1 MTEVSLVDN
10 QTFPGLLLKH
20 SQNSADG
27 PAFREKYLG
36 IWQTYSWRES
46 AEQVRAL
53 ACGFAVMGLKRGDTI
68 AIIGD
73 NRPQLYWVFL
83 AAQSI
88 GAVPVP
94 MYQDGVA
101 EELQY
106 VLNHAGVRFA
116 VVEDQEQTDKLFLIK
131 DRCSQLEEII
141 YKDSRGMLDYNQP
154 FVHSYT
160 DVQERGRA
168 YDEKNPDF
176 FQRELAVTGP
186 DDVAGVFYTSG
197 TTGNPK
203 GVQLTY
209 SNLLVSANRFSH
221 QEALQDDERQINY
234 APMAWVGD
242 HFFLALALSAGYSTN
257 CPESRETLLTDL
269 KEIGPTIFFGAPALW
284 EGLLTTITIRMEDA
298 GRFKRGLFRYF
309 IDVAQRVG
317 TDLLDRRPV
326 GLADRLRYWLG
337 EVFVYGPL
345 KNSLGLSHTR
355 LAITGGAPLG
365 ENTFSFYRSIGIN
378 LKQIYGQTECS
389 AYATR
394 HHNGDARQD
403 TVGPPCEGVEIRI
416 ADSGEILVKSPGN
429 FTGYFKNPEAT
440 RETLTEDGWLRTG
453 DAGIMTDDGHLK
465 VIDRANDVGALNDGT
480 LFAPQY
486 IENKLK
492 FFPYIREAVALGN
505 ARNYVTVFINID
517 LEAMGNFAE
526 RIGLSYSGYTD
537 LSQRDEVYDLIRQN
551 VEEVNQD
558 LTRDSNLASSQI
570 RRFIVLHKELDA
582 DDGELTRTRK
592 VRREFVGEKYRK
604 LIDALYS
611 DQQHVE
617 VESEVTFED
626 GSKGS
631 ISADLKIYSLQ
642 VEGSATGSPGTAS

>member
-20 SQNSADG
+20 SQNSADS

-141 YKDSRGMLDYNQP
+141 YKDSRGMQDYNQP
-154 FVHSYT
+154 FVHNYT

-168 YDEKNPDF
+168 YDEENPDF

-203 GVQLTY
+203 GVQLTF
-209 SNLLVSANRFSH
+209 SNLLVSANRYSH

-309 IDVAQRVG
+309 IDVAQRAG

-345 KNSLGLSHTR
+345 KNNLGLSHTR

-429 FTGYFKNPEAT
+429 FAGYFKNPEAT

-626 GSKGS
+626 GGKGS

>member
-20 SQNSADG
+20 SQNSADS

-141 YKDSRGMLDYNQP
+141 YKDSRGMQDYNQP
-154 FVHSYT
+154 FVHNYT

-168 YDEKNPDF
+168 YDEENPDF

-309 IDVAQRVG
+309 IDVAQRAG

-345 KNSLGLSHTR
+345 KNNLGLSHTR

-429 FTGYFKNPEAT
+429 FAGYFKNPEAT

>member
-20 SQNSADG
+20 SQNSADS

-53 ACGFAVMGLKRGDTI
+53 ACGFAAMGLKRGDTI

-106 VLNHAGVRFA
+106 VLDHAGVRFA

-141 YKDSRGMLDYNQP
+141 YKDSRGMQDYNQP
-154 FVHSYT
+154 FVHNYT
-160 DVQERGRA
+160 DVQECGRA
-168 YDEKNPDF
+168 YDEENPEF
-176 FQRELAVTGP
+176 FQRELAATGP

-203 GVQLTY
+203 GVQLTF
-209 SNLLVSANRFSH
+209 SNLLVSADRFSH

-242 HFFLALALSAGYSTN
+242 HFFLALALSAGYCTN

-309 IDVAQRVG
+309 IDVAQRAG

-345 KNSLGLSHTR
+345 KNNLGLSHTR

-365 ENTFSFYRSIGIN
+365 ENTFKFYRSIGIN

-416 ADSGEILVKSPGN
+416 ADNGEILVKSPGN
-429 FTGYFKNPEAT
+429 FAGYFKNPEAT
-440 RETLTEDGWLRTG
+440 RETLTENDWLRTG

-492 FFPYIREAVALGN
+492 FFPYIREAVALGD

-517 LEAMGNFAE
+517 LEAVGNFAE

-537 LSQRDEVYDLIRQN
+537 LSQREEVYDLIRQN
-551 VEEVNQD
+551 VEEVNRD
-558 LTRDSNLASSQI
+558 LSRDSNLASSQI

-592 VRREFVGEKYRK
+592 VRREFVGEKYQT

-611 DQQHVE
+611 DQQHVK

-642 VEGSATGSPGTAS
+642 VEGPATGSPGTVS

>member
-141 YKDSRGMLDYNQP
+141 YKDSRGMQDYNQP
-154 FVHSYT
+154 FVHNYT

-168 YDEKNPDF
+168 YDEENPDF

-309 IDVAQRVG
+309 IDVAQRAG

>member
-20 SQNSADG
+20 SQNSADS

-141 YKDSRGMLDYNQP
+141 YKDSRGMQDYNQP

-168 YDEKNPDF
+168 YDEENPDF

-203 GVQLTY
+203 GVQLTF
-209 SNLLVSANRFSH
+209 SNLLVSADRFSH
-221 QEALQDDERQINY
+221 QEALQDEERQINY

-284 EGLLTTITIRMEDA
+284 EGLLTTITIRMEDG

-309 IDVAQRVG
+309 IDVAQRAG

-345 KNSLGLSHTR
+345 KNNLGLSHTR

-429 FTGYFKNPEAT
+429 FAGYFKNPEAT

-558 LTRDSNLASSQI
+558 LTRDSNLASSQN

>member
-20 SQNSADG
+20 SQNSADS

-141 YKDSRGMLDYNQP
+141 YKDSRGMQDYNQP
-154 FVHSYT
+154 FVHNYT

-168 YDEKNPDF
+168 YDEENPDF

-203 GVQLTY
+203 GVQLTF

-221 QEALQDDERQINY
+221 QEALQDGERQINY

-298 GRFKRGLFRYF
+298 GRFKRGLYRYF
-309 IDVAQRVG
+309 IDVAQRAG

-337 EVFVYGPL
+337 EVFIYGPL
-345 KNSLGLSHTR
+345 KNNLGLSHTR

-429 FTGYFKNPEAT
+429 FAGYFKNPEAT

>member
-1 MTEVSLVDN
+1 MTQASLVDN

-20 SQNSADG
+20 SQNSADS

-141 YKDSRGMLDYNQP
+141 YKDSRGMQDYNQP
-154 FVHSYT
+154 FVHNYT

-168 YDEKNPDF
+168 YDEENPDF

-203 GVQLTY
+203 GVQLTF

-309 IDVAQRVG
+309 IDVAQRAG

-326 GLADRLRYWLG
+326 GLADRLCYWLG

-345 KNSLGLSHTR
+345 KNNLGLSHTR

-429 FTGYFKNPEAT
+429 FAGYFKNPEAT

-642 VEGSATGSPGTAS
+642 VEGLATGSPGTAS

>member
-20 SQNSADG
+20 SQNSADS

-141 YKDSRGMLDYNQP
+141 YKDSRGMQDYNQP
-154 FVHSYT
+154 FVHNYT

-168 YDEKNPDF
+168 YDEENPDF

-203 GVQLTY
+203 GVQLTF

-309 IDVAQRVG
+309 IDVAQRAG

-337 EVFVYGPL
+337 EVFIYGPL
-345 KNSLGLSHTR
+345 KNNLGLSHTR

-429 FTGYFKNPEAT
+429 FVGFFKNPEAT

>member
-20 SQNSADG
+20 SQNSADS

-141 YKDSRGMLDYNQP
+141 YKDSRGMQDYNQP
-154 FVHSYT
+154 FVHNYT

-168 YDEKNPDF
+168 YDEENPDF

-203 GVQLTY
+203 GVQLTF

-309 IDVAQRVG
+309 IDVAQRAG

-345 KNSLGLSHTR
+345 KNNLGLSHTR

-429 FTGYFKNPEAT
+429 FAGYFKNPDAT

>member
-20 SQNSADG
+20 SQNSADS

-141 YKDSRGMLDYNQP
+141 YKDSRGMQDYNQP
-154 FVHSYT
+154 FVHNYT

-168 YDEKNPDF
+168 YDEENPDF

-203 GVQLTY
+203 GVQLTF

-298 GRFKRGLFRYF
+298 GRFKRGLYRYF
-309 IDVAQRVG
+309 IDVAQRAG

-345 KNSLGLSHTR
+345 KNNLGLSHTR

-429 FTGYFKNPEAT
+429 FAGYFKNPEAT

-558 LTRDSNLASSQI
+558 LTRDSNLVSSQI

-642 VEGSATGSPGTAS
+642 VEGAATGSPGTAS

>member
-168 YDEKNPDF
+168 YDEENPDF

-203 GVQLTY
+203 GVQLTF

-309 IDVAQRVG
+309 IDVAQRAG

-337 EVFVYGPL
+337 EIFVYGPL

>member
-20 SQNSADG
+20 SQNSADS

-141 YKDSRGMLDYNQP
+141 YKDSRGMQDYNQP
-154 FVHSYT
+154 FVHNYT

-168 YDEKNPDF
+168 YDEENPDF

-203 GVQLTY
+203 GVQLTF

-309 IDVAQRVG
+309 IDVAQRAG

-326 GLADRLRYWLG
+326 GLVDRLRYWLG
-337 EVFVYGPL
+337 EVFIYGPL
-345 KNSLGLSHTR
+345 KNNLGLSHTR

-429 FTGYFKNPEAT
+429 FAGYFKNPEAT

>member
-20 SQNSADG
+20 SQNSADS

-141 YKDSRGMLDYNQP
+141 YKDSRGMQDYNQP
-154 FVHSYT
+154 FVHNYT

-168 YDEKNPDF
+168 YDEENPDF

-203 GVQLTY
+203 GVQLTF

-257 CPESRETLLTDL
+257 CPESRETLLIDL

-309 IDVAQRVG
+309 IDVAQRAG

-345 KNSLGLSHTR
+345 KNNLGLSHTR

-429 FTGYFKNPEAT
+429 FAGYFKNPEAT

>member
-20 SQNSADG
+20 SQNSADS

-141 YKDSRGMLDYNQP
+141 YKDSRGMQDYNQP
-154 FVHSYT
+154 FVHNYT

-168 YDEKNPDF
+168 YDEENPDF

-203 GVQLTY
+203 GVQLTF
-209 SNLLVSANRFSH
+209 SNLLVSANRFSY

-309 IDVAQRVG
+309 IDVAQRAG

-345 KNSLGLSHTR
+345 KNNLGLSHTR

-429 FTGYFKNPEAT
+429 FAGYFKNPEAT

>member
-154 FVHSYT
+154 FVHNYT

-168 YDEKNPDF
+168 YDEENPDF

-309 IDVAQRVG
+309 IDVAQRAG

>member
-20 SQNSADG
+20 SQNSADS

-141 YKDSRGMLDYNQP
+141 YKDSRGMQDYNQP
-154 FVHSYT
+154 FVHNYT

-168 YDEKNPDF
+168 YDEENPDF

-203 GVQLTY
+203 GVQLTF

-309 IDVAQRVG
+309 IDVAQRAG

-345 KNSLGLSHTR
+345 KNNLGLSHTR

-429 FTGYFKNPEAT
+429 FAGYFKNPEAT

-551 VEEVNQD
+551 VEEVNRD
-558 LTRDSNLASSQI
+558 LSRDSNLASSQV

>member
-20 SQNSADG
+20 SQNSADS

-141 YKDSRGMLDYNQP
+141 YKDSRGMQDYNQP
-154 FVHSYT
+154 FVHNYT

-168 YDEKNPDF
+168 YDEENPDF

-203 GVQLTY
+203 GVQLTF
-209 SNLLVSANRFSH
+209 SNLLISADRFSH
-221 QEALQDDERQINY
+221 QEALQDEERQINY

-309 IDVAQRVG
+309 IDVAQRAG

-345 KNSLGLSHTR
+345 KNNLGLSHTR

-429 FTGYFKNPEAT
+429 FAGYFKNPEAT

>member
-20 SQNSADG
+20 SQNSADS

-141 YKDSRGMLDYNQP
+141 YKDSRGMQDYNQP
-154 FVHSYT
+154 FVHNYT

-168 YDEKNPDF
+168 YDEENPDF

-203 GVQLTY
+203 GVQLTF

-309 IDVAQRVG
+309 IDVAQRAG

-345 KNSLGLSHTR
+345 KNNLGLSHTR

-429 FTGYFKNPEAT
+429 FAGYFKNPEAT

>member
-20 SQNSADG
+20 SQNSADS

-141 YKDSRGMLDYNQP
+141 YKDSRGMQDYNQP
-154 FVHSYT
+154 FVHNYT

-168 YDEKNPDF
+168 YDEENPDF

-203 GVQLTY
+203 GVQLTF

-221 QEALQDDERQINY
+221 QEALQDGERQINY

-269 KEIGPTIFFGAPALW
+269 KEIGQTIFFGAPALW

-309 IDVAQRVG
+309 IDVAQRAG

-345 KNSLGLSHTR
+345 KNNLGLSHTR

-429 FTGYFKNPEAT
+429 FAGYFKNPEAT

>member
-20 SQNSADG
+20 SQNSADS

-101 EELQY
+101 KELQY

-141 YKDSRGMLDYNQP
+141 YKDSRGMQDYNQP
-154 FVHSYT
+154 FVHNYT

-168 YDEKNPDF
+168 YDEENPDF

-203 GVQLTY
+203 GVQLTF
-209 SNLLVSANRFSH
+209 SNLLVSADRFSH

-309 IDVAQRVG
+309 IDVAQRAG

-345 KNSLGLSHTR
+345 KNNLGLSHTR

>member
-20 SQNSADG
+20 SQNSADS

-141 YKDSRGMLDYNQP
+141 YKDSRGMQDYNQP
-154 FVHSYT
+154 FVHNYT

-168 YDEKNPDF
+168 YDEENPDF

-203 GVQLTY
+203 GVQLTF

-309 IDVAQRVG
+309 IDVAQRAG

-337 EVFVYGPL
+337 EIFVYGPL
-345 KNSLGLSHTR
+345 KNNLGLSHTR

-429 FTGYFKNPEAT
+429 FAGYFKNPEAT

>member
-20 SQNSADG
+20 SQNSADS

-154 FVHSYT
+154 FVHNYT

-168 YDEKNPDF
+168 YDEENPDF

-309 IDVAQRVG
+309 IDVAQRAG

-337 EVFVYGPL
+337 EVFIYGPL
-345 KNSLGLSHTR
+345 KNNLGLSHTR

>member
-20 SQNSADG
+20 SQNSADS

-141 YKDSRGMLDYNQP
+141 YKDSRGMQDYNQP
-154 FVHSYT
+154 FVHNYT

-168 YDEKNPDF
+168 YDEENPDF

-203 GVQLTY
+203 GVQLTF

-309 IDVAQRVG
+309 IDVAQRAG

-337 EVFVYGPL
+337 EVFIYGPL
-345 KNSLGLSHTR
+345 KNNLGLSHTR

-378 LKQIYGQTECS
+378 LKQIYVQTECS

-429 FTGYFKNPEAT
+429 FAGYFKNPEAT

>member
-20 SQNSADG
+20 SQNSADS

-141 YKDSRGMLDYNQP
+141 YKDSRGMQDYNQP
-154 FVHSYT
+154 FVHNYT

-168 YDEKNPDF
+168 YDEENPDF

-203 GVQLTY
+203 GVQLTF

-221 QEALQDDERQINY
+221 QEALQDGERQINY

-309 IDVAQRVG
+309 IDVAQRAG

-345 KNSLGLSHTR
+345 KNNLGLSHTR
-355 LAITGGAPLG
+355 LAITGGAPFG
-365 ENTFSFYRSIGIN
+365 ENTFSIYRSIGIN

-429 FTGYFKNPEAT
+429 FAGYFKNPEAT

-551 VEEVNQD
+551 VEEVNRD
-558 LTRDSNLASSQI
+558 LSRDSNLASSQV

-592 VRREFVGEKYRK
+592 VRREFVGEKYQT

-611 DQQHVE
+611 DQQHVK

-642 VEGSATGSPGTAS
+642 VEGPATGSPGTAS

>member
-20 SQNSADG
+20 SQNSADS

-141 YKDSRGMLDYNQP
+141 YKDSRGMQDYNQP
-154 FVHSYT
+154 FVHNYT
-160 DVQERGRA
+160 DVQECGRA
-168 YDEKNPDF
+168 YDEENPEF
-176 FQRELAVTGP
+176 FQRELAATGP

-203 GVQLTY
+203 GVQLTF
-209 SNLLVSANRFSH
+209 SNLLVSADRFSH

-269 KEIGPTIFFGAPALW
+269 KEIGPTIFFGAHALW

-309 IDVAQRVG
+309 IDVAQRAG

-337 EVFVYGPL
+337 EVFIYGPL
-345 KNSLGLSHTR
+345 KNNLGLSHTR

-429 FTGYFKNPEAT
+429 FVGYFKNPEAT

-517 LEAMGNFAE
+517 LEAVGNFAE
-526 RIGLSYSGYTD
+526 RIGLGYSGYTD
-537 LSQRDEVYDLIRQN
+537 LSQREEVYDLIRQN
-551 VEEVNQD
+551 VEEVNRD
-558 LTRDSNLASSQI
+558 LSRDSNLASSQV

-592 VRREFVGEKYRK
+592 VRREFVGEKYQT

-611 DQQHVE
+611 DQQHVK

>member
-20 SQNSADG
+20 SQNSADS

-141 YKDSRGMLDYNQP
+141 YKDSRGMQDYNQP
-154 FVHSYT
+154 FVHNYT

-168 YDEKNPDF
+168 YDEENPDF

-203 GVQLTY
+203 GVQLTF

-309 IDVAQRVG
+309 IDVAQRAG

-345 KNSLGLSHTR
+345 KNNLGLSHTR

-429 FTGYFKNPEAT
+429 FAGYFKNPEAT

-570 RRFIVLHKELDA
+570 KRFIVLHKELDA

>member
-20 SQNSADG
+20 SQNSADS

-141 YKDSRGMLDYNQP
+141 YKDSRGMQDYNQP
-154 FVHSYT
+154 FVHNYT

-168 YDEKNPDF
+168 YDEENPDF

-203 GVQLTY
+203 GVQLTF

-309 IDVAQRVG
+309 IDVAQRAG

-345 KNSLGLSHTR
+345 KNNLGLSHTR

-429 FTGYFKNPEAT
+429 FAGYFKNPEAT

-617 VESEVTFED
+617 VDSEVTFED

>member
-20 SQNSADG
+20 SQNSADS

-53 ACGFAVMGLKRGDTI
+53 ACGFAAMGLKRGDTI

-141 YKDSRGMLDYNQP
+141 YKDSRGMQDYNQP
-154 FVHSYT
+154 FVHNYT

-168 YDEKNPDF
+168 YDEENPDF

-203 GVQLTY
+203 GVQLTF

-309 IDVAQRVG
+309 IDVAQRAG

-337 EVFVYGPL
+337 EVFIYGPL
-345 KNSLGLSHTR
+345 KNNLGLSHTR

-429 FTGYFKNPEAT
+429 FAGYFKNPEAT

-517 LEAMGNFAE
+517 LEAVGNFAE
-526 RIGLSYSGYTD
+526 RIGLGYSGYTD

-551 VEEVNQD
+551 VEEVNRD
-558 LTRDSNLASSQI
+558 LSRDSNLASSQV

-592 VRREFVGEKYRK
+592 VRREFVGEKYQT

-611 DQQHVE
+611 DQQHVK

-642 VEGSATGSPGTAS
+642 VEGPATGSPGTAS

>member
-20 SQNSADG
+20 SQNSADS

-141 YKDSRGMLDYNQP
+141 YKDSRGMQDYNQP
-154 FVHSYT
+154 FIHNYT

-168 YDEKNPDF
+168 YDEENPDF

-203 GVQLTY
+203 GVQLTF

-309 IDVAQRVG
+309 IDVAQRAG

-337 EVFVYGPL
+337 EVFIYGPL
-345 KNSLGLSHTR
+345 KNNLGLSHTR

-429 FTGYFKNPEAT
+429 FAGYFKNPEAT

-537 LSQRDEVYDLIRQN
+537 LSQRDEVYDLICQN

>member
-20 SQNSADG
+20 SQNSADS

-141 YKDSRGMLDYNQP
+141 YKDSRGMQDYNQP
-154 FVHSYT
+154 FVHNYT

-168 YDEKNPDF
+168 YDEENPDF

-203 GVQLTY
+203 GVQLTF

-309 IDVAQRVG
+309 IDVAQRAG

-337 EVFVYGPL
+337 EVFIYGPL
-345 KNSLGLSHTR
+345 KNNLGLSHTR

-429 FTGYFKNPEAT
+429 FVGYFKNPEAT

-551 VEEVNQD
+551 VEEVNRD
-558 LTRDSNLASSQI
+558 LSRDSNLASSQV

-592 VRREFVGEKYRK
+592 VRREFVGEKYQT

-611 DQQHVE
+611 DQQHVK

-642 VEGSATGSPGTAS
+642 VEGSATGSPSTAS

>member
-154 FVHSYT
+154 FVHNYT

-168 YDEKNPDF
+168 YDEENPDF

-309 IDVAQRVG
+309 IDVAQRAG
-317 TDLLDRRPV
+317 ADLLDRRPV

>member
-1 MTEVSLVDN
+1 MTGVSLVDN

-20 SQNSADG
+20 SQNSADS

-141 YKDSRGMLDYNQP
+141 YKDSRGMQDYNQP
-154 FVHSYT
+154 FVHNYT

-168 YDEKNPDF
+168 YDEENPDF

-197 TTGNPK
+197 PTGNPK
-203 GVQLTY
+203 GVQLTF

-257 CPESRETLLTDL
+257 CPESRETLLTDV

-309 IDVAQRVG
+309 IDVAQRAG

-345 KNSLGLSHTR
+345 KNNLGLSHTR

-429 FTGYFKNPEAT
+429 FAGYCKNPEAT

>member
-20 SQNSADG
+20 SQNSADS

-106 VLNHAGVRFA
+106 VLHHAGVRFA

-141 YKDSRGMLDYNQP
+141 YKDSRGMQDYNQP
-154 FVHSYT
+154 FVHNYT

-168 YDEKNPDF
+168 YDEENPDF

-203 GVQLTY
+203 GVQLTF
-209 SNLLVSANRFSH
+209 SNLLISADRFSH

-298 GRFKRGLFRYF
+298 GRFKRGLYRYF
-309 IDVAQRVG
+309 IDVAQRAG

-345 KNSLGLSHTR
+345 KNNLGLSHTR

-429 FTGYFKNPEAT
+429 FAGYFKNPEAT

>member
-20 SQNSADG
+20 SQNSADS

-141 YKDSRGMLDYNQP
+141 YKDSRGMQDYNQP
-154 FVHSYT
+154 FVHNYT

-168 YDEKNPDF
+168 YDEENPDF

-203 GVQLTY
+203 GVQLTF

-298 GRFKRGLFRYF
+298 GRFKRGLYRYF
-309 IDVAQRVG
+309 IDVAQRAG

-345 KNSLGLSHTR
+345 KNNLGLSHTR

-429 FTGYFKNPEAT
+429 FAGYFKNPEAT

-570 RRFIVLHKELDA
+570 KRFIVLHKELDA

-626 GSKGS
+626 GGKGS